1 MTPPHPAVPRPAQ
14 EDDPQQKLTALRTR
28 LHAGAQALRTPGDW
42 AALLRT
48 TALMPEQ
55 DFANTL
61 LVSAQVPGAAM
72 VRDYERWAKA
82 GRQVRRGEKGI
93 ETFAVPSR
101 PDPRRPHDDREP
113 GDDRPPPT
121 WRDATRTAYVWDVS
135 QTTGPPATVPAGPLP
150 PGPAPAGLWDALC
163 WIARRQG
170 FAVEQEHGAPADGT
184 VLWTARRIRVLPAL
198 SAQEAVWA
206 LAHQLGH
213 VLLHDQP
220 GGHPPGTTTTGC
232 TGLRKAEADSVAY
245 VTCARYGITP
255 AGQLAYPENWA
266 GRDPRAQPTAT
277 VLSAGHRIT
286 TAAGD
291 VIRHTDR
298 ILRGDDPA
306 PAVPAPAARPATA
319 ARPRAAPPGAD
330 ATPGR
335 PASRPSA
342 GPPTDPHPRTRRI
355 LTDTRDFYADQLVG
369 SWVPEYLASRGISAV
384 VASEWHIG
392 YAPWTALT
400 DPNAPD
406 AWTALTDHLRGLGY
420 GDDEIEAAGVAK
432 PSRRGTLIDRFRDR
446 VMLPVDDE
454 HDRIAGFIGR
464 VHPDRDSDD
473 VARYLNSPESAV
485 FHKGS
490 LLFGLSQ
497 GRAALAGG
505 AVPAVVEGPFDALAV
520 TLADPARHVGLA
532 ACGTALTEQ
541 HAELLSRAA
550 DLPRTGVLACFDADN
565 AGRKAAVRAY
575 GLLRPHTPKLQA
587 ALLNAK
593 DPAAIFAQ
601 DGPAALRRVLR
612 EHREP
617 LSARLI
623 DARIGQFEK
632 HLDHTEGIYRAM
644 HSTAALIAEL
654 LPGPA
659 AQRISQITG
668 GRNLVLVDDL
678 ANPVQVPELP
688 RVAAALPAE
697 TACQVVRAAVKLGF
711 DATEVMAE
719 VANAA
724 TRDARSPKDR
734 QHARHDTRERARPAP
749 GPEPA
754 RLAGASFPLPLPAP
768 PDIADPAV
776 TSRVS
781 HPQASAPRRSARR

>member
-1 MTPPHPAVPRPAQ
+1 MTPPHPAASGPAR
-14 EDDPQQKLTALRTR
+14 EDEPQQKLSALRAR
-28 LHAGAQALRTPGDW
+28 LHADAQALRTSGDW

-61 LVSAQVPGAAM
+61 LVSAQVPAAVM
-72 VRDYERWAKA
+72 VCDYERWAKA
-82 GRQVRRGEKGI
+82 GRHVRRGEKGI

-101 PDPRRPHDDREP
+101 LAPRRGQEDREP
-113 GDDRPPPT
+113 GDDQPPPT

-135 QTTGPPATVPAGPLP
+135 QTTGPPATVPAGLP
-150 PGPAPAGLWDALC
+150 SPGPAPAGLWDALC
-163 WIARRQG
+163 WLARRQG
-170 FAVEQEHGAPADGT
+170 FAVEQEHGAPTDGT
-184 VLWTARRIRVLPAL
+184 VFWTARRIRLLPAL
-198 SAQEAVWA
+198 NAQEAVWA

-245 VTCARYGITP
+245 VTCARYGVTP
-255 AGQLAYPENWA
+255 AGQLAYPESWA
-266 GRDPRAQPTAT
+266 GRDPRAQPAAA
-277 VLSAGHRIT
+277 VLAAGHRIT
-286 TAAGD
+286 TTAAD

-298 ILRGDDPA
+298 ILRGDDPSL
-306 PAVPAPAARPATA
+306 AVPAPAPRPAAA
-319 ARPRAAPPGAD
+319 ARPRPAPPAA

-335 PASRPSA
+335 TASRPAA
-342 GPPTDPHPRTRRI
+342 GPPRDPHPRTRRI
-355 LTDTRDFYADQLVG
+355 LTSTLHFYAGQLAG
-369 SWVPEYLASRGISAV
+369 SWAPEYLASRGISAA

-392 YAPWTALT
+392 Y
-400 DPNAPD
+400 APD

-420 GDDEIEAAGVAK
+420 GDDEIAAAGVAK

-464 VHPDRDSDD
+464 VHPDRDPGD
-473 VARYLNSPESAV
+473 VPRYLNSPESAV

-490 LLFGLSQ
+490 LLFGLSR
-497 GRAALAGG
+497 GRAALARG
-505 AVPAVVEGPFDALAV
+505 AVPAIVEGPFDALAV
-520 TLADPARHVGLA
+520 ALADPARHAGLA
-532 ACGTALTEQ
+532 TCGTALTGQ

-550 DLPRTGVLACFDADN
+550 DLPRTGVLTCFDADN

-575 GLLRPHTPKLQA
+575 GLLRPHTPNLQA
-587 ALLNAK
+587 ARLNAK

-601 DGPAALRRVLR
+601 DGPAALRAVLR

-623 DARIGQFEK
+623 DACIGQFEK

-644 HSTAALIAEL
+644 RSTAALIAEL
-654 LPGPA
+654 LPGQA
-659 AQRISQITG
+659 AKQISQLTG
-668 GRNLVLVDDL
+668 GRKLVLFDNL
-678 ANPVQVPELP
+678 ANPVEIPALP
-688 RVAAALPAE
+688 RIAAALPAE
-697 TACQVVRAAVKLGF
+697 TAYQVVRAAAKLGF
-711 DATEVMAE
+711 DATEVIAE
-719 VANAA
+719 VANTV
-724 TRDARSPKDR
+724 TRDARSPKGR
-734 QHARHDTRERARPAP
+734 APARHGTHERARPVP

-754 RLAGASFPLPLPAP
+754 RLAGAGFPLPPLSP
-768 PDIADPAV
+768 PGDAVLADSVPHPRPQVGARHQV
-776 TSRVS
+776 TRTI
-781 HPQASAPRRSARR
+781 

>member
-1 MTPPHPAVPRPAQ
+1 MTPPHPPGPAR

-28 LHAGAQALRTPGDW
+28 VHAGAQALRTPGDW
-42 AALLRT
+42 ATLLRT
-48 TALMPEQ
+48 AALMPEQ

-61 LVSAQVPGAAM
+61 LVSAQVPGAVM
-72 VRDYERWAKA
+72 VRDYERWARA

-101 PDPRRPHDDREP
+101 PAPRRPQDDREP
-113 GDDRPPPT
+113 GDDQPLPT

-135 QTTGPPATVPAGPLP
+135 QTTGPPSTVPAGPPP
-150 PGPAPAGLWDALC
+150 PGPALAGLWDALC
-163 WIARRQG
+163 WLARRQG

-184 VLWTARRIRVLPAL
+184 VFWTARRIRLLPAL
-198 SAQEAVWA
+198 SEREAVWA

-245 VTCARYGITP
+245 VTCARYGVTP
-255 AGQLAYPENWA
+255 AGQLAYPESWA
-266 GRDPRAQPTAT
+266 GRDPRAQPAAV

-286 TAAGD
+286 TAATGI
-291 VIRHTDR
+291 IRHADR

-306 PAVPAPAARPATA
+306 PAVPAPAPRPATA
-319 ARPRAAPPGAD
+319 ARPHPAAPGAA
-330 ATPGR
+330 ATPATPAR
-335 PASRPSA
+335 PASRPAA
-342 GPPTDPHPRTRRI
+342 GPPPDPHPRTRRI
-355 LTDTRDFYADQLVG
+355 LIGARDFYAGQLAG
-369 SWVPEYLASRGISAV
+369 SWAPEYLASRGISAA
-384 VASEWHIG
+384 VAGEWHIG
-392 YAPWTALT
+392 YAP
-400 DPNAPD
+400 P

-420 GDDEIEAAGVAK
+420 GDDEIQAAGVAK

-485 FHKGS
+485 FDKGS

-497 GRAALAGG
+497 GRAALARG
-505 AVPAVVEGPFDALAV
+505 AVPVVVEGPFDALAV

-550 DLPRTGVLACFDADN
+550 DLPRTGVLACFDADK

-575 GLLRPHTPKLQA
+575 GLLRPHTPNLQA
-587 ALLNAK
+587 ARLNAK

-601 DGPAALRRVLR
+601 DGTAALRAILR
-612 EHREP
+612 EQREP

-632 HLDHTEGIYRAM
+632 YLDHTEGIYRAM

-654 LPGPA
+654 LPGQA
-659 AQRISQITG
+659 AKRVSQLTG
-668 GRNLVLVDDL
+668 GRKLVLVDDL
-678 ANPVQVPELP
+678 AYPVEIPELP
-688 RVAAALPAE
+688 RIAAALPAE
-697 TACQVVRAAVKLGF
+697 TAYQVVRAAVTLGF

-719 VANAA
+719 VANTV
-724 TRDARSPKDR
+724 TRDARPPKGR
-734 QHARHDTRERARPAP
+734 ALARHGTRERARPVP

-754 RLAGASFPLPLPAP
+754 RLAGASFPLQPLAPSDIAAP
-768 PDIADPAV
+768 PV
-776 TSRVS
+776 TSRVPR
-781 HPQASAPRRSARR
+781 PQASAPRRSAR

>member
-1 MTPPHPAVPRPAQ
+1 MTPPHPTPGLAREDEAQ
-14 EDDPQQKLTALRTR
+14 RKLTALRTR

-61 LVSAQVPGAAM
+61 LVSTQVPGAVM
-72 VRDYERWAKA
+72 VRDYEQWAKA

-101 PDPRRPHDDREP
+101 PAPRRPQDDREP
-113 GDDRPPPT
+113 GDDLLPT

-135 QTTGPPATVPAGPLP
+135 QTTGPPATVPVGPTP
-150 PGPAPAGLWDALC
+150 PGAARTALWDALC
-163 WIARRQG
+163 WLARRQG

-184 VLWTARRIRVLPAL
+184 VFWAARRIRVLPAL
-198 SAQEAVWA
+198 SEREAVWA

-245 VTCARYGITP
+245 VTCARYGVTTTR
-255 AGQLAYPENWA
+255 QLAYPESWA
-266 GRDPRAQPTAT
+266 GRDPRAQPAAT
-277 VLSAGHRIT
+277 VLAAGHRIT
-286 TAAGD
+286 TAAAV

-306 PAVPAPAARPATA
+306 PAVPAPATA
-319 ARPRAAPPGAD
+319 ARPRPATPGAA

-335 PASRPSA
+335 PASLPAA
-342 GPPTDPHPRTRRI
+342 GQPPDPHPRTRRI
-355 LTDTRDFYADQLVG
+355 LTETRDFYADQLAG
-369 SWVPEYLASRGISAV
+369 SWAPEYLASRGISAA
-384 VASEWHIG
+384 VADDWHIG
-392 YAPWTALT
+392 YAP
-400 DPNAPD
+400 P
-406 AWTALTDHLRGLGY
+406 AWTALADHLRGLGY
-420 GDDEIEAAGVAK
+420 SDDEIQAAGVCK

-485 FHKGS
+485 FDKGS
-490 LLFGLSQ
+490 LLFGLSR
-497 GRAALAGG
+497 GRATLARG
-505 AVPAVVEGPFDALAV
+505 AVPVVVEGPFDALAV

-532 ACGTALTEQ
+532 TCGTALTEQ

-575 GLLRPHTPKLQA
+575 GLLRPHTLKLQA
-587 ALLNAK
+587 ARLNAK
-593 DPAAIFAQ
+593 DPAEIFAQ
-601 DGPAALRRVLR
+601 DGPAALRATLR
-612 EHREP
+612 EQREP

-623 DARIGQFEK
+623 DARIGQFEQ

-654 LPGPA
+654 LPSQA
-659 AQRISQITG
+659 ARRISQLTG

-678 ANPVQVPELP
+678 ANPVDIPELP
-688 RVAAALPAE
+688 QIAAALPAE
-697 TACQVVRAAVKLGF
+697 TAYQIVRAAAKLGF

-719 VANAA
+719 VANTL
-724 TRDARSPKDR
+724 TRDARSPKGR
-734 QHARHDTRERARPAP
+734 APARHGTRERVRPVP

-754 RLAGASFPLPLPAP
+754 RLAEASFPLQPLAP
-768 PDIADPAV
+768 PDGAGPAV
-776 TSRVS
+776 TSRVPRP
-781 HPQASAPRRSARR
+781 HASAPRRSTRR

>member
-1 MTPPHPAVPRPAQ
+1 MTPPNPAAPRPAR
-14 EDDPQQKLTALRTR
+14 EDEPQHKLTALRTR
-28 LHAGAQALRTPGDW
+28 LHAGAQALRTSGDW

-61 LVSAQVPGAAM
+61 LVAAQVPGAVM

-101 PDPRRPHDDREP
+101 LAPRRPQDDREP
-113 GDDRPPPT
+113 GDDQPPPT

-135 QTTGPPATVPAGPLP
+135 QTTGPPATSPADP
-150 PGPAPAGLWDALC
+150 PPPDAVSAGLWDALC
-163 WIARRQG
+163 WLARRQG
-170 FAVEQEHGAPADGT
+170 FAVEQEYGAPADGT
-184 VLWTARRIRVLPAL
+184 AFWAARRIRLLPAL
-198 SAQEAVWA
+198 NEQEAVWA

-245 VTCARYGITP
+245 VTCARYGVTP
-255 AGQLAYPENWA
+255 AGQLAYPESWA
-266 GRDPRAQPTAT
+266 GRDPRAQPAAA

-286 TAAGD
+286 NVAAD

-298 ILRGDDPA
+298 VLRGDDPA
-306 PAVPAPAARPATA
+306 PTVPAPAPRPATA
-319 ARPRAAPPGAD
+319 ARPCP
-330 ATPGR
+330 ATPGAAATPAK
-335 PASRPSA
+335 PASRPAA
-342 GPPTDPHPRTRRI
+342 GPPPDPHPRTRRI
-355 LTDTRDFYADQLVG
+355 LTETRDFYAGQLAG
-369 SWVPEYLASRGISAV
+369 SWVPEYLASRGISAA

-392 YAPWTALT
+392 YAP
-400 DPNAPD
+400 P
-406 AWTALTDHLRGLGY
+406 AWTALADHLRGLGY
-420 GDDEIEAAGVAK
+420 GDDEIQAAGVAK
-432 PSRRGTLIDRFRDR
+432 PSRQGTLIDRFRAR

-490 LLFGLSQ
+490 LLFGLSR
-497 GRAALAGG
+497 GRAALAQG

-532 ACGTALTEQ
+532 ACGIALTGQ

-550 DLPRTGVLACFDADN
+550 DLPRTGILACFDADN

-575 GLLRPHTPKLQA
+575 GLLRPHTPRLQA
-587 ALLNAK
+587 ARLNAK
-593 DPAAIFAQ
+593 DPAAVFAQ
-601 DGPAALRRVLR
+601 DGPAALRAVLR
-612 EHREP
+612 EQREP

-632 HLDHTEGIYRAM
+632 YLDHTEGRYRAM

-659 AQRISQITG
+659 AKRVSQLTG
-668 GRNLVLVDDL
+668 GRNLALVDDL
-678 ANPVQVPELP
+678 ANPVEIPELP
-688 RVAAALPAE
+688 RIAAALPAE
-697 TACQVVRAAVKLGF
+697 TVYQVVRAAVKLGF
-711 DATEVMAE
+711 DAAEVMAE
-719 VANAA
+719 VANTV
-724 TRDARSPKDR
+724 TRDLDARPPKGR
-734 QHARHDTRERARPAP
+734 ALARHGTRERARPVP
-749 GPEPA
+749 GPGPA
-754 RLAGASFPLPLPAP
+754 RLADASFPLQPLAP
-768 PDIADPAV
+768 SDIAAPAV
-776 TSRVS
+776 TSRAPR
-781 HPQASAPRRSARR
+781 PQASAPRRSARR